1 MNELHN
7 SFLQHF
13 ADDEHLVDAVRAYL
27 KEHAWEKV
35 KNMRLIDELNLSNEQ
50 LGAVMR
56 SYFNAI
62 ECIDNAFVD
71 LRKYKGRA
79 IKNTTNNL
87 ER

>member
-7 SFLQHF
+7 SFSNISRMMNISLTRC
-13 ADDEHLVDAVRAYL
+13 ART